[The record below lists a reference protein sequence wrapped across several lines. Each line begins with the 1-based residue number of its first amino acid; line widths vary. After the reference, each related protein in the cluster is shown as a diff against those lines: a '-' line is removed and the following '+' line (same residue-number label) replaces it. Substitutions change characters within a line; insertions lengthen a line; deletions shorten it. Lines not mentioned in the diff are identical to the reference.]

1 MVGGAAPG
9 RVRSWSGDGCGV
21 VFSSHSSL
29 ISLRAQVKIIN
40 INNNNNN
47 NNNNNSF
54 GAEYI
59 QTIRIAMRKSI
70 GSQSSQAKGQNDLF
84 QVHAECLGVLLS
96 DKERNKEQRLM
107 GT

>member
-9 RVRSWSGDGCGV
+9 RVRSWSGGGCGV

-29 ISLRAQVKIIN
+29 ISLRAQVKIIH
-40 INNNNNN
+40 I
-47 NNNNNSF
+47 NNNNSF

-96 DKERNKEQRLM
+96 DKEKNKEQRLM